1 LQGPKTCIKKK
12 QSAEPHIHEIKDSH
26 KPGVMKVAQKVLLV
40 QFEGPELSSQD
51 LKYNVLFFLSSAQQT
66 AGLQEFCMNLDIY
79 NSEL

>member
-1 LQGPKTCIKKK
+1 
-12 QSAEPHIHEIKDSH
+12 
-26 KPGVMKVAQKVLLV
+26 MKVAQKVLLV

-79 NSEL
+79 NSELQRC